1 MWEPYNIEK
10 RIEINCF
17 YSVYFEKFE
26 KGFVFEGEK
35 HDFWEMVYVSE
46 GKMYVT
52 ADGKESVLNKG
63 DVIFHKPMEFH
74 EFTLSHE
81 EESELFI
88 ISFSASGLLMENFK
102 CKSFTLHGG
111 ELEKINDIT
120 SYLNNFEF
128 SDYTNLFIKSPFT
141 KQILSCMMEL
151 FFISLVENGYISS
164 VPQSSDAVL
173 FHKAVNEM
181 KARINEWVNVPE
193 VATACSVSVSKLK
206 NIFSKYAGI
215 GVHKYFLKMKM
226 VRAFELLAEN
236 YTVAET
242 AEMLG
247 FENQNYFSAV
257 FKRENGTSPSEYK
270 KTLKML

>member
-10 RIEINCF
+10 QLEINCF
-17 YSVYFEKFE
+17 YSAFMDEYEP
-26 KGFVFEGEK
+26 GYVFEGEK
-35 HDFWEMVYVSE
+35 HDFWEMLYVLKGSID
-46 GKMYVT
+46 T
-52 ADGKESVLNKG
+52 WADDKEYILHEN
-63 DVIFHKPMEFH
+63 DIIFHKPMEFH
-74 EFTLSHE
+74 KFKIYGDEKTRL
-81 EESELFI
+81 LI

-102 CKSFTLHGG
+102 CKSFALHGV

-120 SYLNNFEF
+120 LYLNNFEF
-128 SDYTNLFIKSPFT
+128 SNYTNLFIKSPFT

-181 KARINEWVNVPE
+181 KSHINEWVNVPE
-193 VATACSVSVSKLK
+193 VAIACSVSVSKLK

-257 FKRENGTSPSEYK
+257 FKRENGISPSEYK
-270 KTLKML
+270 KTLKIL